1 MNSKLIYM
9 CLIISIVLMLSGC
22 QNNTNELTYRNTKKE
37 VTEVTNENKTNVVDK
52 TVNIKKMKF
61 TEKQKEEAAS
71 VKSSMSFA
79 KSCKEIDGLYNNSE
93 YIVEGEVEN
102 TFFTVLYGE
111 PYTVMELKVNE
122 KFKGSVNANDKI
134 TVLLYGGYMT
144 VEQLVENVGDE
155 KFKELSVEERKNTL
169 IEKKTTDSE
178 YPNVGDVIVATVKDA
193 TPGGV
198 VKKGDVV
205 KAVVVRSVKGA
216 RRKDGSYIKFDE
228 NAAVIIKDDK
238 TPKGTRIFGPVARE
252 LREKQFMKIVSLAP
266 EVL

>member
-1 MNSKLIYM
+1 MNSKLIYT

-37 VTEVTNENKTNVVDK
+37 VTEVTNDNKTNVVDK

-79 KSCKEIDGLYNNSE
+79 KSCKEIEGLYNNSE

-122 KFKGSVNANDKI
+122 KFKGSVNTNDKI

-144 VEQLVENVGDE
+144 VEQDHCSTYLITKQKLTNNKLETPKTADNSNIA
-155 KFKELSVEERKNTL
+155 LWLTL
-169 IEKKTTDSE
+169 
-178 YPNVGDVIVATVKDA
+178 PIVLCGSATLYTFA
-193 TPGGV
+193 
-198 VKKGDVV
+198 V
-205 KAVVVRSVKGA
+205 KAK
-216 RRKDGSYIKFDE
+216 
-228 NAAVIIKDDK
+228 
-238 TPKGTRIFGPVARE
+238 
-252 LREKQFMKIVSLAP
+252 KINR
-266 EVL
+266 

>member
-1 MNSKLIYM
+1 MNSKLIYT

-122 KFKGSVNANDKI
+122 KFKGSVNTNDKI

-155 KFKELSVEERKNTL
+155 KFKELSVEERKNKL

-178 YPNVGDVIVATVKDA
+178 YPNVGDK
-193 TPGGV
+193 
-198 VKKGDVV
+198 
-205 KAVVVRSVKGA
+205 
-216 RRKDGSYIKFDE
+216 YILFLMDSNLVE
-228 NAAVIIKDDK
+228 NAYDPVNDYECIFKSEGKDYIRNFPEDEKIAKYSTQNVIKNN
-238 TPKGTRIFGPVARE
+238 
-252 LREKQFMKIVSLAP
+252 VSLSSA
-266 EVL
+266 ELEKYCITMNK

>member
-122 KFKGSVNANDKI
+122 KFK
-134 TVLLYGGYMT
+134 
-144 VEQLVENVGDE
+144 
-155 KFKELSVEERKNTL
+155 ELSVEERKNTL

-178 YPNVGDVIVATVKDA
+178 YPNVGDK
-193 TPGGV
+193 
-198 VKKGDVV
+198 
-205 KAVVVRSVKGA
+205 
-216 RRKDGSYIKFDE
+216 YILFLMDSNLVE
-228 NAAVIIKDDK
+228 NAYDPVNDYECIFKSEGKDYIRNFPEDEKIAKYSTQNVIKNN
-238 TPKGTRIFGPVARE
+238 
-252 LREKQFMKIVSLAP
+252 VSLSSA
-266 EVL
+266 ELEKYCITMNK

>member
-1 MNSKLIYM
+1 MNSKLIYT

-37 VTEVTNENKTNVVDK
+37 VTEVTNDNKTNVVDK

-122 KFKGSVNANDKI
+122 KMNFVDIYK
-134 TVLLYGGYMT
+134 
-144 VEQLVENVGDE
+144 
-155 KFKELSVEERKNTL
+155 
-169 IEKKTTDSE
+169 
-178 YPNVGDVIVATVKDA
+178 VKCYN
-193 TPGGV
+193 
-198 VKKGDVV
+198 
-205 KAVVVRSVKGA
+205 S
-216 RRKDGSYIKFDE
+216 
-228 NAAVIIKDDK
+228 
-238 TPKGTRIFGPVARE
+238 
-252 LREKQFMKIVSLAP
+252 
-266 EVL
+266 